1 MTVPLT
7 GARTD
12 PARADDTPEE
22 ERGAAG
28 RGTAAL
34 YRRDDTSAE
43 TKVVTNRETRMVF
56 VMTDTLTWSRSQHG
70 TTERPETD
78 GTFLTEERG
87 NRTENHGTAE
97 T

>member
-1 MTVPLT
+1 
-7 GARTD
+7 
-12 PARADDTPEE
+12 
-22 ERGAAG
+22 
-28 RGTAAL
+28 
-34 YRRDDTSAE
+34 
-43 TKVVTNRETRMVF
+43 MVF